1 MDGSLGGVTLDL
13 LLLSCRPFPQNV
25 TKKLNFFLKFLNF
38 TVFSQNHYQSGSKV
52 ELVAKAP
59 RKPGH
64 QRRQGLRGHGDHLQ
78 QPHLEQHHRLLD

>member
-1 MDGSLGGVTLDL
+1 MLISDVLDGVTLDL

-25 TKKLNFFLKFLNF
+25 TKKLSFFLNF
-38 TVFSQNHYQSGSKV
+38 TVFSQNHHQSGSKV
-52 ELVAKAP
+52 ELVAKTS

-64 QRRQGLRGHGDHLQ
+64 QRRQGLCGHGDHLQ